1 MKKSL
6 ALIAT
11 IALFAPLAAHAEPVG
26 ADLLPVQVA
35 YADLASGQ
43 TDVALAKLQQHD
55 GLAANDPSRLINL
68 GAAYARLGQT
78 ERAAQAYRAAM
89 RSDIQ
94 YEVQLANGRYMDSR
108 EAASAG
114 LKRLTSQI
122 AAR

>member
-1 MKKSL
+1 MKKTL

-11 IALFAPLAAHAEPVG
+11 FALFTPLSVQAEPVG

-35 YADLASGQ
+35 YTDLANGQ

-108 EAASAG
+108 EAAAAG